1 MQNMKKRRK
10 KKETKTTKEKKFLWI
25 KNPKNILFCLIILAG
40 IIIGIIDDN
49 LEIIFIVYFLAF
61 LYGLVWRLIFY
72 IKDKIFSRKN

>member
-1 MQNMKKRRK
+1 MKKRRK
-10 KKETKTTKEKKFLWI
+10 NKETKTTKEKIYLWI
-25 KNPKNILFCLIILAG
+25 KNPENILFCLIILAG
-40 IIIGIIDDN
+40 TIIGIIDNN